1 MLITLV
7 MGLSPCLVVALGRH
21 VNCCNAICFLF
32 VCSLHL
38 RCRSVI
44 VQEALKSKWK
54 RCYFAINF

>member
-44 VQEALKSKWK
+44 VQEALKSK
-54 RCYFAINF
+54 